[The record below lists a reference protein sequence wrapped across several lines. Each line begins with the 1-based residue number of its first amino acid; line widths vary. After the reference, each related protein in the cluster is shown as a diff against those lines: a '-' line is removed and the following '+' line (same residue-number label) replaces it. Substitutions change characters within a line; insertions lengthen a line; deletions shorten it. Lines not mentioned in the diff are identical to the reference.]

1 MQKSIETAPNS
12 TFRPRRRPFRR
23 AGFTLIEL
31 LTVIAIIGIL
41 AAIIVPTVGRVRQTA
56 KNSQCASNLRQWAH
70 AINLYAN
77 DNKGNYIIRGTAE
90 DGTTGQTWVA
100 VSNSI
105 PRMLYGRYFPG
116 SIVIGELRNCPLR
129 TDGGFGPSYFI
140 NRPYLQG
147 TTVAPL
153 DKVPLSRVRTPSQ
166 FMLMVDIDLTATPP
180 NGYAL
185 IGPGGLATYVTP
197 LLTTPEKD
205 RHFGGV
211 NMSFADGHV
220 RRVTQAD
227 ILANGDRWTR
237 IDN

>member
-1 MQKSIETAPNS
+1 MQNS
-12 TFRPRRRPFRR
+12 VDKTTLSFGRRRCPILH

-41 AAIIVPTVGRVRQTA
+41 AAIIVPTVNKVRRTA
-56 KNSQCASNLRQWAH
+56 RNAQCVSNLRQWAQ

-77 DNKGNYIIRGTAE
+77 DNKGNYIIRGTAD

-100 VSNSI
+100 VSNVI

-116 SIVIGELRNCPLR
+116 STVIGDLRNCPMR
-129 TDGGFGPSYFI
+129 TDGNFGPSYFI
-140 NRPYLQG
+140 NRPYIQG
-147 TTVAPL
+147 TTVSPL
-153 DKVPLSRVRTPSQ
+153 DKVPFNKVRTPSQ

-197 LLTTPEKD
+197 VLTDPDKD
-205 RHFGGV
+205 RHSGAV
-211 NMSFADGHV
+211 NMSFGDGHV
-220 RRVTQAD
+220 QRVTQAD
-227 ILANGDRWTR
+227 ILAYGDRWTR